1 MAGLMA
7 KLKVLIAWA
16 LARKPVRAFLLYSEQ
31 QGMLL
36 AGAVTYR
43 ALFSIFAGVLL
54 GFSVAAIWLVGQPEL
69 WQALLDAV
77 DNVIPGL
84 VGKDGLIDAD
94 TLQQPA
100 SFTLAGIIS
109 LIGLIGAAI
118 GAVGALRTAIRM
130 MAGTT
135 HSQTPPI
142 LLILRDLLFAVI
154 LGGLLLAAAVTTFL
168 GSAFVTSVLD
178 WIGAGQTGAAIVLT
192 RTVTVLVT
200 LALDAIMIAVMFWM
214 LAGVKAPARVVWPG
228 AVAGAIGLV
237 VLQQLSSLFV
247 SGAGSNPLLASFASL
262 IALLLWVN
270 LSAQVLLIAAA
281 YMIVGVE
288 EQHDRVHARFA
299 AETFAQRRVRRAE
312 SAVQAAVHELR
323 EAREVEDR
331 EQETDLRQVR
341 EAHEDARL
349 G

>member
-31 QGMLL
+31 QGALL

-69 WQALLDAV
+69 WQALLDSV

-84 VGKDGLIDAD
+84 VGEGGLIDAD
-94 TLQQPA
+94 ALKEPA

-109 LIGLIGAAI
+109 LLGLLMAAI

-135 HSQTPPI
+135 HASGSPI
-142 LLILRDLLFAVI
+142 VVILRDLLFAVI
-154 LGGLLLAAAVTTFL
+154 LGALLLGAAVTSFL
-168 GSAFVTSVLD
+168 GSAFVGTVLD
-178 WIGAGQTGAAIVLT
+178 WIGAGETGLSVVLT
-192 RTVTVLVT
+192 RSLTILVT

-214 LAGVKAPARVVWPG
+214 LSGVKAPPRAVWAG
-228 AVAGAIGLV
+228 AIIGAIGLV
-237 VLQQLSSLFV
+237 ALQQLSSLFV

-270 LSAQVLLIAAA
+270 LSAQVILIAAA
-281 YMIVGVE
+281 YIIVGAE

-312 SAVQAAVHELR
+312 HAVQAAVAELN
-323 EAREVEDR
+323 EARDAEDAER
-331 EQETDLRQVR
+331 TNDLRQVR
-341 EAHEDARL
+341 ESHDA
-349 G
+349 

>member
-31 QGMLL
+31 QGALL

-54 GFSVAAIWLVGQPEL
+54 GFSVAAIWLIGQPEL
-69 WQALLDAV
+69 WQALLAAV

-84 VGKDGLIDAD
+84 VGENGIIEPSALR
-94 TLQQPA
+94 QPA

-109 LIGLIGAAI
+109 LVGLLAAAI
-118 GAVGALRTAIRM
+118 GAVGALRTSIRL

-135 HSQTPPI
+135 HATSSPI
-142 LLILRDLLFAVI
+142 VVILRDLLFAIV
-154 LGGLLLAAAVTTFL
+154 LGGLLLAAAVSTFL
-168 GSAFVTSVLD
+168 GSAFVTTVLD
-178 WIGAGQTGAAIVLT
+178 WIGAGQTGVAIVLT
-192 RTVTVLVT
+192 RVVTVLVT
-200 LALDAIMIAVMFWM
+200 LALDTIMIAVMFWM
-214 LAGVKAPARVVWPG
+214 LSGRKASPRAVW
-228 AVAGAIGLV
+228 AGALVGGVGLV
-237 VLQQLSSLFV
+237 VLQQLSGLFV
-247 SGAGSNPLLASFASL
+247 SGAGSNRLLASFASL

-281 YMIVGVE
+281 YIIVGIE
-288 EQHDRVHARFA
+288 EGQDRVRARFA

-312 SAVQAAVHELR
+312 SAVQAAVGELR
-323 EAREVEDR
+323 EAREAEDKER
-331 EQETDLRQVR
+331 EADLRQVR
-341 EAHEDARL
+341 ESHEAD

>member
-1 MAGLMA
+1 MA

-31 QGMLL
+31 QGALL

-69 WQALLDAV
+69 WQALLDSV

-84 VGKDGLIDAD
+84 VGEGGLIDAD
-94 TLQQPA
+94 ALKEPA

-109 LIGLIGAAI
+109 LLGLLMSAI

-135 HSQTPPI
+135 HASGSPI
-142 LLILRDLLFAVI
+142 VVILRDLLFAVI
-154 LGGLLLAAAVTTFL
+154 LGALLLAAAITSFL
-168 GSAFVTSVLD
+168 GSAFVGTVLD
-178 WIGAGQTGAAIVLT
+178 WIGAGETGLSVVLT
-192 RTVTVLVT
+192 RSITILVT

-214 LAGVKAPARVVWPG
+214 LSGVKAPPRAVWAG
-228 AVAGAIGLV
+228 AIIGAIGLV
-237 VLQQLSSLFV
+237 ALQQLSSLFV

-270 LSAQVLLIAAA
+270 LSAQVILIAAA
-281 YMIVGVE
+281 YIIVGAE

-312 SAVQAAVHELR
+312 HAVQAAVAELND
-323 EAREVEDR
+323 ARGAEDAER
-331 EQETDLRQVR
+331 TNDLRQVR
-341 EAHEDARL
+341 ESHDAE

>member
-31 QGMLL
+31 QGALL

-77 DNVIPGL
+77 DSVIPGL
-84 VGKDGLIDAD
+84 VGEDGLIEADA
-94 TLQQPA
+94 LKEPA

-109 LIGLIGAAI
+109 LLGLLAAAI

-135 HSQTPPI
+135 HVSGSPI
-142 LLILRDLLFAVI
+142 VVILRDLLFAVI
-154 LGGLLLAAAVTTFL
+154 LGALLLAAAVTSFL
-168 GSAFVTSVLD
+168 GTAFVGTVLD
-178 WIGAGQTGAAIVLT
+178 WMGAGETGLSVVLT
-192 RTVTVLVT
+192 RSITIVVT

-214 LAGVKAPARVVWPG
+214 LSGMKARPRAVWAGAII
-228 AVAGAIGLV
+228 GAIGLV
-237 VLQQLSSLFV
+237 ALQQLSSLFV

-270 LSAQVLLIAAA
+270 LSAQVILIAAA
-281 YMIVGVE
+281 YIIVGAE

-312 SAVQAAVHELR
+312 HAVQGAVAELS
-323 EAREVEDR
+323 EARDAEDVER
-331 EQETDLRQVR
+331 ANDLRQVR
-341 EAHEDARL
+341 ESHDA
-349 G
+349 

>member
-31 QGMLL
+31 QGALL

-69 WQALLDAV
+69 WQALLDSV

-84 VGKDGLIDAD
+84 VGEGGLIDAD
-94 TLQQPA
+94 ALRQPA

-109 LIGLIGAAI
+109 LLGLLVAAI

-135 HSQTPPI
+135 HASGSPI
-142 LLILRDLLFAVI
+142 VVILRDLLFAVI
-154 LGGLLLAAAVTTFL
+154 LGALLLAAAITSFL
-168 GSAFVTSVLD
+168 GSAFVGTVLD
-178 WIGAGQTGAAIVLT
+178 WIGAGETGISVVLT
-192 RTVTVLVT
+192 RSITILVT

-214 LAGVKAPARVVWPG
+214 LSGVKAPPRAVWAG
-228 AVAGAIGLV
+228 AIIGAIGLV
-237 VLQQLSSLFV
+237 ALQQLSSLFV

-270 LSAQVLLIAAA
+270 LSAQVILIAAA
-281 YMIVGVE
+281 YIIVGAE

-312 SAVQAAVHELR
+312 HAVQAAVAELN
-323 EAREVEDR
+323 EARDAEDAER
-331 EQETDLRQVR
+331 TNDLRQVR
-341 EAHEDARL
+341 ESHDA
-349 G
+349 

>member
-16 LARKPVRAFLLYSEQ
+16 LARKLVRAFLLYSEQ
-31 QGMLL
+31 QGALL

-54 GFSVAAIWLVGQPEL
+54 GFSVAAIWLAGQPDL
-69 WQALLDAV
+69 WQALLSAV

-84 VGKDGLIDAD
+84 VGEGGLIDAD
-94 TLQQPA
+94 LLREPA

-109 LIGLIGAAI
+109 LVGLVGAAI
-118 GAVGALRTAIRM
+118 GAVGALRTSIRM

-135 HSQTPPI
+135 HATSSPI
-142 LLILRDLLFAVI
+142 VVILRDLLFAII
-154 LGGLLLAAAVTTFL
+154 LGVLLIAAAVTTFL
-168 GSAFVTSVLD
+168 GSAFVTTVLD
-178 WIGAGQTGAAIVLT
+178 WIGAGQTGIAVVLT
-192 RTVTVLVT
+192 RSITVLVT
-200 LALDAIMIAVMFWM
+200 LALDAMMIAVMFWM
-214 LAGVKAPARVVWPG
+214 LSGMKASPRNVWAGAIL
-228 AVAGAIGLV
+228 GAIGLV

-270 LSAQVLLIAAA
+270 LSAQVILIAAA
-281 YMIVGVE
+281 YIIVGAE

-312 SAVQAAVHELR
+312 SGVQAAVLELR
-323 EAREVEDR
+323 EARQVEDKER
-331 EQETDLRQVR
+331 EADLRQVR
-341 EAHEDARL
+341 ESHEAES
-349 G
+349 

>member
-1 MAGLMA
+1 MA

-31 QGMLL
+31 QGALL

-69 WQALLDAV
+69 WQALLDSV

-84 VGKDGLIDAD
+84 VGEGGLIDAD
-94 TLQQPA
+94 ALRQPA

-109 LIGLIGAAI
+109 LLGLLVAAI

-135 HSQTPPI
+135 HASGSPI
-142 LLILRDLLFAVI
+142 VVILRDLLFAVI
-154 LGGLLLAAAVTTFL
+154 LGALLLAAAITSFL
-168 GSAFVTSVLD
+168 GSAFVGTVLD
-178 WIGAGQTGAAIVLT
+178 WIGAGETGISVVLT
-192 RTVTVLVT
+192 RSITILVT

-214 LAGVKAPARVVWPG
+214 LSGVKAPPRAVWAG
-228 AVAGAIGLV
+228 AIIGAIGLV
-237 VLQQLSSLFV
+237 ALQQLSSLFV

-270 LSAQVLLIAAA
+270 LSAQVILIAAA
-281 YMIVGVE
+281 YIIVGAE

-312 SAVQAAVHELR
+312 HAVQAAVAELN
-323 EAREVEDR
+323 EARDAEDAER
-331 EQETDLRQVR
+331 TNDLRQVR
-341 EAHEDARL
+341 ESHDA
-349 G
+349 